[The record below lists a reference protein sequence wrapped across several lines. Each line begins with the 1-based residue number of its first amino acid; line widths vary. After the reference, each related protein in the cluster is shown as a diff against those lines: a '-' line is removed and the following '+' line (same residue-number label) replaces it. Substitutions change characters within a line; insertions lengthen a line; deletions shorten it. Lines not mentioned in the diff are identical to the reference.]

1 MRKWTL
7 WAFMGDLCFFA
18 HMIFYGLLH
27 TDILWIIAQIYFM
40 DYCTNIYYAILKTE
54 YQKIIINLYIY
65 MNCPFGGIYTV
76 ITIFMISANGHAYG
90 LFILHHVLM

>member
-1 MRKWTL
+1 MSIWGLYYSNTYFYDLRKWTL

-18 HMIFYGLLH
+18 H

-40 DYCTNIYYAILKTE
+40 DYCTNMYYAILKTE

-65 MNCPFGGIYTV
+65 KKCRL
-76 ITIFMISANGHAYG
+76 G
-90 LFILHHVLM
+90 LVSLARA